1 MRAVVQRIDRARVG
15 VDGAILSEIGK
26 GVLVFLGIEKWDGE
40 KDAECLFHK
49 ILHLRLFDDA
59 EGKMNLS
66 LEDIKGEMMV
76 ISQFTLLADCRKG
89 RRPSFIAAEDPAPAR
104 LLYEYFIRIGRDR
117 LGRIGS
123 GQFQAMMKIDSVN
136 DGPVT
141 LVLDSRGAWRT

>member
-1 MRAVVQRIDRARVG
+1 MRAVVQRIDRARVEVG
-15 VDGAILSEIGK
+15 GATLSETGR
-26 GVLVFLGIEKWDGE
+26 GVLVFLGIEKGDE
-40 KDAECLFHK
+40 ERDAEYLFKK

-66 LEDIKGEMMV
+66 LEDIRGEMMV

-89 RRPSFIAAEDPAPAR
+89 RRPSFIAAEDPAAAR
-104 LLYEYFIRIGRDR
+104 PLYEHFIRIGRDR

-123 GQFQAMMKIDSVN
+123 GKFQAMMRIDSVN

-141 LVLDSRGAWRT
+141 LLLDSRGLWRD